1 MPFSDTS
8 YNLRI
13 ELDTKNCELSP
24 GQIDKLERGLA
35 PLRKPVEKF
44 PVSSLYITVN
54 FHPRSNSYR
63 VKTALAL
70 SGRTLTTGD
79 LDEQVYPAYE
89 RCVRKLVKK
98 VLAYE
103 ANLGAEAELRKHQK
117 GTYQDVTAQ
126 QEADPSAVQEAV
138 DEGDYTAFRNDT
150 SMYEG
155 PVRLRIGRWV
165 QRYPEVQAQIDE
177 EIKLE
182 DLVEEVFLNA
192 FERFEERPSNVRFG
206 DWLEE
211 LIDPSVK
218 LVMEHPDEEL
228 ENIRFAR
235 TLREADGG

>member
-13 ELDTKNCELSP
+13 ELDTKNCQLSP
-24 GQIDKLERGLA
+24 GQLDRLEKGLA

-44 PVSSLYITVN
+44 PVSSLYITVY

-70 SGRTLTTGD
+70 SGKTLTTGD
-79 LDEQVYPAYE
+79 LDEQLYPAYE

-98 VLAYE
+98 LLAYE
-103 ANLGAEAELRKHQK
+103 ADLGAEAELRKHQK
-117 GTYQDVTAQ
+117 GTHQDVMPQ
-126 QEADPSAVQEAV
+126 QEADAAQLKEAV
-138 DEGDYTAFRNDT
+138 DNGDYTAFRDAIY
-150 SMYEG
+150 MFEE
-155 PVRLRIGRWV
+155 PIRKRVGRWV
-165 QRYPEVQAQIDE
+165 QRYPEVQQAIGTD
-177 EIKLE
+177 ITLA

-192 FERFEERPSNVRFG
+192 FERYDERPGSVRLG
-206 DWLEE
+206 NWLED
-211 LIDPSVK
+211 LIDPSIK

-235 TLREADGG
+235 TLRES